1 MTLFSKSHV
10 LALLALAT
18 TASSAT
24 AATESLS
31 ATAIGS
37 ISGVFGF
44 SNVAPGFDASLSGI
58 QELPY
63 AGNGIGGFVAENRAY
78 VTFNTS
84 SVSRPVV
91 AATLQIVTSSYVS
104 QGPGGTFPNFT
115 VESHPSE
122 HFDVFD
128 VSTPYAS
135 LQTPFTNA
143 CGCFPPTPNAAGLA
157 AFADLG
163 SGAVYGGFDASAAN
177 VGEIIDIPLSAQ
189 AVADINAA
197 GANGF
202 AVGITF
208 AGVPFHGLLGLF
220 GAPLVQQTI
229 DLAQVDGDQQLI
241 LTTAPEPATWV
252 LMVVG
257 FVMVGAIG
265 RRCRASAAAA

>member
-1 MTLFSKSHV
+1 MTFSKIHV
-10 LALLALAT
+10 LALVALAI

-24 AATESLS
+24 AATQSLS

-44 SNVAPGFDASLSGI
+44 SYVAPGAAASTSGI

-84 SVSRPVV
+84 GVSGPVI
-91 AATLQIVTSSYVS
+91 AATLQLVTSSYVS
-104 QGPGGTFPNFT
+104 QGPAGTFPNFT
-115 VESHPSE
+115 VQSHPSE

-128 VSTPYAS
+128 VSTSYTS
-135 LQTPFTNA
+135 LQTPFINA

-163 SGAVYGGFDASAAN
+163 SGDVYGGFDASAAN
-177 VGEIIDIPLSAQ
+177 VGLALDIPLSAQ
-189 AVADINAA
+189 AIADINAA

-208 AGVPFHGLLGLF
+208 AGVPFQGLLGLF

-229 DLAQVDGDQQLI
+229 DLAQFDGDQQLI

-252 LMVVG
+252 LIVVG
-257 FVMVGAIG
+257 FVMVGVVG
-265 RRCRASAAAA
+265 RRCRAAAAAA